1 MAAKCPKYPF
11 VIYHPLDPF
20 SLLSTPSPP
29 PPLSS
34 PSFLDYQNPR
44 PRGNILYDSANGTS
58 RSLACRLSD
67 HLRSVGLAF
76 DLIDRRY
83 SDMKLPNTHFAAQSH
98 RDQSSSWERTEKA
111 NLCKMP
117 LYFSWWCSMAT
128 DFNFTSTGSR

>member
-98 RDQSSSWERTEKA
+98 
-111 NLCKMP
+111 
-117 LYFSWWCSMAT
+117 
-128 DFNFTSTGSR
+128 SR